1 MILRVLA
8 AAALSAIAMF
18 VWGFVFWGPV
28 LNMAT
33 RIMAPLPAEAELDV
47 LAPLRAQNTPTGM
60 YVYPGPVAGN
70 EEAAAK
76 VHDEKMLA
84 GPILHLAY
92 SAAGAKPMDPVM
104 FAQGLLHNFVLA
116 LLAGITLVVAL
127 PALPGYGQ
135 RVLLLVLV
143 TLIAVLWTNVANSIW
158 WFHTWGYCLGQMAY
172 GLGAGLL
179 MAAITAALVK
189 PTRAAA

>member
-8 AAALSAIAMF
+8 AAVASAIAMF

-28 LNMAT
+28 LSMAT

-47 LAPLRAQNTPTGM
+47 VAPLRGRKPPTGRF
-60 YVYPGPVAGN
+60 VYPGPVDGSD
-70 EEAAAK
+70 EAAAK
-76 VHDEKMLA
+76 AHDEKMLA

-92 SAAGAKPMDPVM
+92 SAAGAKPMDLAM
-104 FAQGLLHNFVLA
+104 FAKGLLHNFVLA
-116 LLAGITLVVAL
+116 ILAGVTLAIAL
-127 PALPGYGQ
+127 PALARYGQ

-143 TLIAVLWTNVANSIW
+143 TLIGVLWTNVANSIW
-158 WFHTWGYCLGQMAY
+158 WFHTWEYCLGQMAY

>member
-18 VWGFVFWGPV
+18 VWGFVYWGPV

-47 LAPLRAQNTPTGM
+47 LAPLRARNTPTGM
-60 YVYPGPVAGN
+60 YVYPGPVGGSD
-70 EEAAAK
+70 EAAAK

-92 SAAGAKPMDPVM
+92 SAAGAKPMDPAM
-104 FAQGLLHNFVLA
+104 FAKGLLHNFVLA
-116 LLAGITLVVAL
+116 ILAGVALTVAL
-127 PALPGYGQ
+127 PALPRYGQ
-135 RVLLLVLV
+135 RLLLLVLM
-143 TLIAVLWTNVANSIW
+143 TLIGVLWTNVANSIW
-158 WFHTWGYCLGQMAY
+158 WFHTWGYCMGQMAY

-179 MAAITAALVK
+179 MAAITAAVVR
-189 PTRAAA
+189 PARAPA

>member
-1 MILRVLA
+1 MILRVFT

-18 VWGFVFWGPV
+18 FWGFVFWGPV

-33 RIMAPLPAEAELDV
+33 RIMSPLPAEAELDV
-47 LAPLRAQNTPTGM
+47 LAPLRARNTPTGM
-60 YVYPGPVAGN
+60 YVYPGPVVGTD
-70 EEAAAK
+70 EAAAK
-76 VHDEKMLA
+76 NHDEKMLE

-104 FAQGLLHNFVLA
+104 FAEGLLHNFILA
-116 LLAGITLVVAL
+116 LLAGITLAVAL

-135 RVLLLVLV
+135 RALLLILV
-143 TLIAVLWTNVANSIW
+143 TLIGVLWTNVANSIW
-158 WFHTWGYCLGQMAY
+158 WFHTWEYCLGQIAY

-179 MAAITAALVK
+179 MAAITAAIVK
-189 PTRAAA
+189 PARAAG